1 MKFYYMFIIQG
12 VIMGFRLKTSRKT
25 KEIFEEIGKSSNLKP
40 FALSKIAI
48 SMSLNEAVSIEE
60 YINNDVNGLE
70 LQRATVTGE
79 FDAIYKALIEVKL
92 KRHINDDE
100 YYPHFMKLHM
110 DRGAELLYNKYK
122 YAGGNLEKF
131 LNNLLNKGDANI

>member
-1 MKFYYMFIIQG
+1 MA
-12 VIMGFRLKTSRKT
+12 FRLKTSKKT

-40 FALSKIAI
+40 FALSKIAV

-60 YINNDVNGLE
+60 YVNNDVNGLE

-92 KRHINDDE
+92 ERHISDDE

-110 DRGAELLYNKYK
+110 DRGAELLYNQYK

>member
-1 MKFYYMFIIQG
+1 
-12 VIMGFRLKTSRKT
+12 MGFRLKTSRKT

-92 KRHINDDE
+92 KRHISDDE